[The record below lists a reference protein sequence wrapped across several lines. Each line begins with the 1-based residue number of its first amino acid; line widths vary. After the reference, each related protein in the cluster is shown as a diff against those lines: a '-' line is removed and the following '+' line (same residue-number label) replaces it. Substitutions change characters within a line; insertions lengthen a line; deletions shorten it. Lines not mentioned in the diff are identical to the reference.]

1 MKLYLSPS
9 HDPAYNLSA
18 EEYLLTNSSDECV
31 MLWTS
36 DPSVIIGKFQNPYA
50 EVSLTECE
58 RRGIGVFRRNSG
70 GGTVYHDRGN
80 LNYTVFSKKSE
91 NSPDY
96 KRFLTPIIGFLTTLG
111 ISAEIRDTSALF
123 VDNKKISGSA
133 QSVVGER
140 VMHHGTLLF
149 DADLDALHRLTGHAR
164 GIIISKAICSN
175 PSSVTN
181 IRDYLKNDM
190 GIDDFTRKL
199 GDFLGGKNTVF
210 DENEKTAIES
220 LADEKYRSF
229 EWIYGRT
236 PRFTL
241 SSDGV
246 EITSSHGII
255 EECSL
260 FSEQLVGERLMP
272 DEIRKSL
279 ADTASAEEID
289 KITKIIFD

>member
-9 HDPAYNLSA
+9 HDPAYNLAA

-36 DPSVIIGKFQNPYA
+36 EPSVIIGKFQNPYA

-96 KRFLTPIIGFLTTLG
+96 KRFLTPVFEFLATLG
-111 ISAEIRDTSALF
+111 ICAEIRDTSALF
-123 VDNKKISGSA
+123 VNNKKISGSA

-149 DADLDALHRLTGHAR
+149 DAYLPSLSSVTGHAS
-164 GIIISKAICSN
+164 GKIISKAIRSN
-175 PSSVTN
+175 PSPVTN
-181 IRDYLKNDM
+181 IRDYLINDM
-190 GIDDFTRKL
+190 DIDEFTRKL

-210 DENEKTAIES
+210 DENEKAAIES

-229 EWIYGRT
+229 EWVYGRT

-241 SSDGV
+241 SSGGV

-255 EECSL
+255 ESCSL
-260 FSEQLVGERLMP
+260 FSEQLAGERLLP
-272 DEIRKSL
+272 DVISQKLSGITSQSEIIKL
-279 ADTASAEEID
+279 
-289 KITKIIFD
+289 ITNIFD

>member
-1 MKLYLSPS
+1 MKLFIPES
-9 HDPAYNLSA
+9 HDPAYCLAA
-18 EEYLLTNSSDECV
+18 EEHLLTHSSDECV

-36 DPSVIIGKFQNPYA
+36 EPSVIIGKFQNPYT

-58 RRGIGVFRRNSG
+58 RRGIGVYRRNSG

-80 LNYTVFSKKSE
+80 LNYTVFSKKSD

-96 KRFLTPIIGFLTTLG
+96 KRFLTPIIEFLATLG
-111 ISAEIRDTSALF
+111 ICAEIRDTSALF

-149 DADLDALHRLTGHAR
+149 DADLSALGTLTGHAR
-164 GIIISKAICSN
+164 EKIVSKAIKSN
-175 PSSVTN
+175 PSPVTN

-190 GIDDFTRKL
+190 DIDEFTQKL
-199 GDFLGGKNTVF
+199 GDFLGGENTIF
-210 DENEKTAIES
+210 DENEKAAIES
-220 LADEKYRSF
+220 LADEKYRTWD
-229 EWIYGRT
+229 WIFGRT

-255 EECSL
+255 ENCSL
-260 FSEQLVGERLMP
+260 FSERLVGERLMP
-272 DEIRKSL
+272 DVILQKLSGITSGDEIIKL
-279 ADTASAEEID
+279 
-289 KITKIIFD
+289 ITNIFD